1 MIIVAGKVAI
11 RPERRAAAIQVA
23 LRMAEAT
30 QSEPGCITY
39 QFFADLKDPNTI
51 FVFEAWET
59 EEALAQHFQ
68 TDHMKAF
75 QQELPKFV
83 AGEMDIKRY
92 QVESVSAI

>member
-1 MIIVAGKVAI
+1 MIIVAGNVAI
-11 RPERRAAAIQVA
+11 KPERRAAAVQAA

-30 QSEPGCITY
+30 QGEPGCIAY
-39 QFFADLKDPNTI
+39 QFSADLKDPNTI

-59 EEALAQHFQ
+59 EEALARHFQ

-75 QQELPKFV
+75 QQELPQFV

-92 QVESVSAI
+92 NVESVSTI

>member
-1 MIIVAGKVAI
+1 MIIVAGKVTI
-11 RPERRAAAIQVA
+11 KPERRAEAVQAA

-30 QSEPGCITY
+30 QNEPGCISY
-39 QFFADLKDPNTI
+39 QFSADLKDPNTI
-51 FVFEAWET
+51 LIFEAWET
-59 EEALAQHFQ
+59 GEALARHFQ

-83 AGEMDIKRY
+83 EGEMDIKRY